1 MYKLKFSMG
10 IVPISY
16 YDFTYPSRNDAGTSA
31 IISSNG
37 FPIPKMVPSLKQ
49 HINLNQKQNS

>member
-1 MYKLKFSMG
+1 MR

-16 YDFTYPSRNDAGTSA
+16 YYFTYPSRNDAGTSA

-37 FPIPKMVPSLKQ
+37 FPIPKMVPSLKPN
-49 HINLNQKQNS
+49 INLNKK